1 MNNDLTPSEAVFS
14 FLFKCVAWPF
24 EVLWAM
30 FGGDSG
36 DAHFAP
42 LLICLAVTGYCC
54 WQWVSIGFLSWEGVQ
69 WGLLSFPFSMFGS
82 IWVAKN

>member
-1 MNNDLTPSEAVFS
+1 MNTTT
-14 FLFKCVAWPF
+14 LFQDFVALIINCALWPF
-24 EVLWAM
+24 EILWDM
-30 FGGDSG
+30 LSGDRG

-54 WQWVSIGFLSWEGVQ
+54 WQWLSIGFLSWEGIQ